1 MPTSKESQSQGK
13 GAHLKF
19 VEEILKVMDVDQD
32 QGLSDQEVKA
42 RRNRYGANI
51 LEEQER
57 ESICGN

>member
-13 GAHLKF
+13 DAHLKS
-19 VEEILKVMDVDQD
+19 VEEVLDV
-32 QGLSDQEVKA
+32 GKNKGFSDQEVKA
-42 RRNRYGANI
+42 RRNRYRTNI